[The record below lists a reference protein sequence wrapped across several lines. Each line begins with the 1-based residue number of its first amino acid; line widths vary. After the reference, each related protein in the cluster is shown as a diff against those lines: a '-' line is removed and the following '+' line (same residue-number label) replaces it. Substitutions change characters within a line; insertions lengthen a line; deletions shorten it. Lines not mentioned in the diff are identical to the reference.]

1 MAVDTRTVRA
11 NARATS
17 AGATATAV
25 AAATAAAPVALAA
38 APPVIQQLTV
48 LMMDTFMPTI
58 PDVSAEELAARFKTS
73 SLTKIDG
80 PPTHAD
86 MNDIRDEI
94 YRNCLAVK
102 SIFEWVKHGCMGMMM
117 TDDLYLVEAGEAFV
131 VPESEGS
138 YPNFPTGANKD
149 DKKQETAAFIK

>member
-1 MAVDTRTVRA
+1 M
-11 NARATS
+11 
-17 AGATATAV
+17 
-25 AAATAAAPVALAA
+25 AAPVVPT

-58 PDVSAEELAARFKTS
+58 PDVSAEELAARFRTS

-86 MNDIRDEI
+86 MDDIRNEI
-94 YRNCLAVK
+94 YCNCLAVK
-102 SIFEWVKHGCMGMMM
+102 SIFGGGKHGCMGMMM
-117 TDDLYLVEAGEAFV
+117 ADDLYLVKAGEAFV

-138 YPNFPTGANKD
+138 YPNFPTGANED
-149 DKKQETAAFIK
+149 NKKRETAAFIK